1 MRTSSRSFM
10 AVAAALLLCHCVA
23 REAPAQE
30 SNMRLETSTGT
41 LHGTLLLPTG
51 VRTPLPVALI
61 IAGSGPT
68 DRDGNS
74 PMLPG
79 KNNSLRMVAEALATS
94 GVASLRTDKRG
105 IGASVGAMT
114 SESSLLFTTYVD
126 DAAAWVAQLAAD
138 PRFSRVIIVGHSEGS
153 LLGIMAAQRGKVAG
167 VVSLAGAGRP
177 IAEVLDEQLSRNL
190 GAGALLEE
198 SRRIIAALSAGKP
211 VGMVPAELQVLFRPS
226 VQPYLR
232 SWLPIDPAVEIAK
245 LDVPV
250 LVVQGST
257 DIQAAVSDAERLA
270 KHARRGTLVM
280 VDGMNHVLKEV
291 RDPSKQMAS
300 YGDPSLPL
308 HPELVR
314 ALDAFVTQP

>member
-1 MRTSSRSFM
+1 MQSRTVM
-10 AVAAALLLCHCVA
+10 TVASALLLCHCVA

-30 SNMRLETSTGT
+30 NDMRLETPTGT
-41 LHGTLLLPTG
+41 LHGTLLLPAGTK
-51 VRTPLPVALI
+51 VPVPVALI

-74 PMLPG
+74 PLLPG
-79 KNNSLRMVAEALATS
+79 RNNSLRLVAEALAAS

-105 IGASVGAMT
+105 VGASAGAMT
-114 SESSLLFTTYVD
+114 TESSLLFTTYVE
-126 DAAAWVAQLAAD
+126 DAAAWAAQLAAD

-190 GAGALLEE
+190 GPGALLEE
-198 SRRIIAALSAGKP
+198 SRRIIAALSSGKP
-211 VGMVPAELQVLFRPS
+211 VGAVPQELQVLFRPS

-250 LVVQGST
+250 LVVQGTT
-257 DIQAAVSDAERLA
+257 DIQSAATDAERLA
-270 KHARRGTLVM
+270 KHARRGTLAM

-291 RDPSKQMAS
+291 RDPAKQMAS
-300 YGDPSLPL
+300 YGDPSLAL
-308 HPELVR
+308 HPDLVR
-314 ALDAFVTQP
+314 ALDAFVRQP